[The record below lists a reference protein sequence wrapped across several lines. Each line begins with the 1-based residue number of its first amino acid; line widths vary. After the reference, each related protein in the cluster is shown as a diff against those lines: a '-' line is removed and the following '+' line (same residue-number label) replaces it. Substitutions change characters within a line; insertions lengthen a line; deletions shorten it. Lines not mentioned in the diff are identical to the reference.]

1 MCHVDERRTLRVE
14 RMGRIGYG
22 PMLALQEE
30 RHADV
35 SQRRADDTLFL
46 LEHDP
51 VVTLGR
57 NSGAANLLV
66 SPRLLE
72 ARGVELFETGRGGD
86 ATYHGPGQIVGYPIL
101 LLQEGERDIKRFV
114 AMLEEIMIRTS
125 RDFGVEA
132 GRLEG
137 MRGIWVGNAKV
148 GAVGV
153 RVSRWTTMH
162 GFALNVQSEL
172 DGFRLIVPCGLHG
185 KDVTSL
191 EQQTGR
197 RLSLMEI
204 EDRLALHASVVLGRR
219 LVEAPRTAEHHEPA
233 PVEARP

>member
-1 MCHVDERRTLRVE
+1 
-14 RMGRIGYG
+14 
-22 PMLALQEE
+22 
-30 RHADV
+30 
-35 SQRRADDTLFL
+35 
-46 LEHDP
+46 
-51 VVTLGR
+51 VTLGR

-86 ATYHGPGQIVGYPIL
+86 VTYHGPGQIVGYPIL

-132 GRLEG
+132 GRLDG
-137 MRGIWVGNAKV
+137 MRGIWVGNSKV

-162 GFALNVQSEL
+162 GFALNVHSEL

-185 KDVTSL
+185 KGVTSL

-197 RLSLMEI
+197 QLSLLEV
-204 EDRLALHASVVLGRR
+204 EDRLVSHASAVLGRR
-219 LVEAPRTAEHHEPA
+219 LVETPRGPRHREPVA
-233 PVEARP
+233 VEARQ